1 MSLETHVPFEVKYTF
16 GNILVLT
23 KIVVR
28 QMSTTNENLTFEIM
42 LFHTLFSPFLFNK
55 YVHKNDQKEY
65 NDKLRLPIYMLNIC
79 ITNINQNGKVLLDN
93 CETSIFNCGNKNT
106 ENCVLLFRFSN
117 NNDLLIIG
125 GTEEFQFSFITR
137 AELK

>member
-1 MSLETHVPFEVKYTF
+1 MSLETHVPFEAKYTF

-93 CETSIFNCGNKNT
+93 CETSIFNCGYKNT
-106 ENCVLLFRFSN
+106 ENRVLLLF
-117 NNDLLIIG
+117 I
-125 GTEEFQFSFITR
+125 FQTIMIY
-137 AELK
+137 